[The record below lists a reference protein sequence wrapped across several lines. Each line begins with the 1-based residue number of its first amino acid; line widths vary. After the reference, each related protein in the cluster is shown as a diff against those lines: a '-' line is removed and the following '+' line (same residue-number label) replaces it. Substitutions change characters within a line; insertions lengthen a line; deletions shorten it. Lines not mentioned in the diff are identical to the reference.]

1 MKILLLSTDEFSG
14 AGKATSKIKYALR
27 KLNITCEHKVLFKN
41 KKNLELNDKIRK
53 FIHKLKL
60 KINSFMSKISG
71 KDINEFQ
78 SLSLFKTNLSNEINK
93 SDYDIIHLTWVNE
106 FLDIEDIG
114 RIKKPIVWTL
124 CDMWPIAGINHYEN
138 YDFNA
143 FWKSKNFN
151 KFNFKKLSLDKWII
165 NRKIKSW
172 NNKIFFVSP
181 SQWLYDCAKESI
193 ITEKFQ
199 IEKIPWPIDN
209 TIFFKS
215 DKKKIRKH
223 YNLPLNKKIILFNSF
238 SGIYSKRKGADLF
251 FDAIKKTNLEFDIL
265 IIGNHLDKNIDNQ
278 INHKIH
284 WMGRFDNEFK
294 LSELINCADLLV
306 LPSRIDNLP
315 QTGLEAQACGLPVV
329 AFNTNGIKDLI
340 DHKIDGYL
348 AKPFDTNSLKE
359 GIEWTIN
366 ELNLTNKLS
375 DNSLKKSNNK
385 WNSNIIG
392 QKYINFYQKILK
404 NY

>member
-14 AGKATSKIKYALR
+14 AGKATNKVKYALR
-27 KLNITCEHKVLFKN
+27 KLNITCEHKILFKS
-41 KKNLELNDKIRK
+41 KKDLELNDKIRK

-78 SLSLFKTNLSNEINK
+78 SLSLFQTNLSDEINK

-106 FLDIEDIG
+106 FLGIEDIG

-138 YDFNA
+138 YDFDA
-143 FWKSKNFN
+143 FWRNKNFN

-209 TIFFKS
+209 TIFFKL
-215 DKKKIRKH
+215 DKKKI
-223 YNLPLNKKIILFNSF
+223 
-238 SGIYSKRKGADLF
+238 
-251 FDAIKKTNLEFDIL
+251 IKK
-265 IIGNHLDKNIDNQ
+265 
-278 INHKIH
+278 
-284 WMGRFDNEFK
+284 
-294 LSELINCADLLV
+294 
-306 LPSRIDNLP
+306 
-315 QTGLEAQACGLPVV
+315 
-329 AFNTNGIKDLI
+329 
-340 DHKIDGYL
+340 
-348 AKPFDTNSLKE
+348 
-359 GIEWTIN
+359 
-366 ELNLTNKLS
+366 
-375 DNSLKKSNNK
+375 
-385 WNSNIIG
+385 
-392 QKYINFYQKILK
+392 
-404 NY
+404 